1 MTVEEMKQRKKEL
14 GYSNE
19 KLSELSGVP
28 LGTVQKVLAGVTR
41 SPRYETLIA
50 LERVLKKQTDRIGE
64 ALPETSEKR
73 QGDYTVEDYYLIP
86 KERRVELID
95 GVIYDMASPTA
106 IHQILSTELCNII
119 RSYISQQKGRCIV
132 MAAPMDVQLD
142 CDDKTMVQ
150 PDVMV
155 ICGRDKITRKCIYG
169 APDLAVEILSDSTKK
184 KDMYRIYIGRLKKQS
199 FEKQKGSYRHEK
211 KRKKMFDFITP
222 RALPSDAVTDE
233 CIGGRCTGRQ

>member
-50 LERVLKKQTDRIGE
+50 LERILKKHTDRIGE

-132 MAAPMDVQLD
+132 MATPMDVQLD
-142 CDDKTMVQ
+142 WCSQMLWSSVTV
-150 PDVMV
+150 
-155 ICGRDKITRKCIYG
+155 TRLQENVYMEPRIWQWRYS
-169 APDLAVEILSDSTKK
+169 LIL
-184 KDMYRIYIGRLKKQS
+184 Q
-199 FEKQKGSYRHEK
+199 
-211 KRKKMFDFITP
+211 RKKICM
-222 RALPSDAVTDE
+222 
-233 CIGGRCTGRQ
+233 

>member
-50 LERVLKKQTDRIGE
+50 LERILKKHTDRIGE

-119 RSYISQQKGRCIV
+119 RSYISQQKGNF
-132 MAAPMDVQLD
+132 LH
-142 CDDKTMVQ
+142 
-150 PDVMV
+150 
-155 ICGRDKITRKCIYG
+155 
-169 APDLAVEILSDSTKK
+169 
-184 KDMYRIYIGRLKKQS
+184 RIYIGRLKKQS

-233 CIGGRCTGRQ
+233 GIGGRCTGRQ